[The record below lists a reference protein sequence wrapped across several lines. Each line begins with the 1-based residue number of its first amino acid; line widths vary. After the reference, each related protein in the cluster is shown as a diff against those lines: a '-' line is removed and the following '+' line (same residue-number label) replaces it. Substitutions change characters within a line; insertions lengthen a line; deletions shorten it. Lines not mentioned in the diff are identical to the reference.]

1 MPANLQKPTY
11 GIGEWYGQPF
21 VDLDAGQRHALAEQ
35 AMRHCEQSDST
46 PDAQCVE
53 PICPFARQP
62 GAKCTK
68 KGGVCSIRLYEKD
81 DRGVVRPAPWAAGSL
96 ITTCPT
102 RYQQRDTV
110 YREIGKHLLN
120 DDAPT
125 VLGEVPFLK
134 KLGSESADEGVGKID
149 NVLVSD
155 IGSDLA
161 WCAVEVQAVYFSGK
175 KMQLLFDHIR
185 TFEGDAL
192 PFPDRR
198 RAPDWRSSGAKR
210 LLPQLQTKGPTLR
223 RWGKKRAVV
232 VDTLWYDNNI
242 GSAPTTDDL
251 SNCDIVWFVFGFD
264 HTTGGYQLKLDSI
277 HMQELEATGPALVGG
292 TPVTRTEFENKLRE
306 SMHRP

>member
-11 GIGEWYGQPF
+11 GIGEWYGQSF
-21 VDLDAGQRHALAEQ
+21 VELDAAQRLALADQ
-35 AMRHCEQSDST
+35 AIRHCEQSDST
-46 PDAQCVE
+46 PDGQRVE
-53 PICPFARQP
+53 PACPFARQP
-62 GAKCTK
+62 VATCTK

-81 DRGVVRPAPWAAGSL
+81 DHGVARPAQGAAGSL

-102 RYQQRDTV
+102 RYQQRDTI

-120 DDAPT
+120 DDDPT

-134 KLGSESADEGVGKID
+134 KLGTESTDEGVGKID

-155 IGSDLA
+155 MSADLT

-175 KMQLLFDHIR
+175 KMQLLFEHIR
-185 TFEGDAL
+185 TFERDGL

-198 RAPDWRSSGAKR
+198 RGPDWRSSGAKR
-210 LLPQLQTKGPTLR
+210 LLPQLQTKVPTLR
-223 RWGKKRAVV
+223 RWGKKMAVV
-232 VDTLWYDNNI
+232 VDTLWYANNV
-242 GSAPTTDDL
+242 GAAPTTDDL
-251 SNCDIVWFVFGFD
+251 SNCDIVWFVFGFNE
-264 HTTGGYQLKLDSI
+264 TTSGYELKLDAV